1 MRKKGGYMAQA
12 TISARID
19 AKDKE
24 SFDRFCDNV
33 GLSSSAA
40 IYMFIKSV
48 INERKIPFEVRE
60 PQTVYNAKNMEFLK
74 EGIAALNAGKG
85 VAHELIEEDD

>member
-1 MRKKGGYMAQA
+1 MAQA

-19 AKDKE
+19 AEDKE
-24 SFDRFCDNV
+24 RFDRFCNNV

-40 IYMFIKSV
+40 IYMFIKNV
-48 INERKIPFEVRE
+48 INEHRIPFVVRE
-60 PQTVYNAKNMEFLK
+60 PDAVYSAKTMKFLE

-85 VAHELIEEDD
+85 VAHELIDEEG

>member
-1 MRKKGGYMAQA
+1 MAQA

-19 AKDKE
+19 AEDKE
-24 SFDRFCDNV
+24 RFDRFCNNV

-40 IYMFIKSV
+40 IYMFIKNV
-48 INERKIPFEVRE
+48 INEHRIPFVVRE
-60 PQTVYNAKNMEFLK
+60 PDAVYSAKNMKFLE

-85 VAHELIEEDD
+85 VAHELIDEED

>member
-1 MRKKGGYMAQA
+1 MAQA

-19 AKDKE
+19 AEDKE
-24 SFDRFCDNV
+24 RFDRFCNNV

-40 IYMFIKSV
+40 IYMFIKHV
-48 INERKIPFEVRE
+48 INEHRIPFVVRE
-60 PQTVYNAKNMEFLK
+60 PDAVYSAKNMKFLE

-85 VAHELIEEDD
+85 VAHELIDEEG

>member
-1 MRKKGGYMAQA
+1 MAQA

-19 AKDKE
+19 AEDKE
-24 SFDRFCDNV
+24 RFDRFCNNV

-40 IYMFIKSV
+40 IYMFIKNV
-48 INERKIPFEVRE
+48 INEHRIPFVIRE
-60 PQTVYNAKNMEFLK
+60 PDAVYSAKNMKFLE

-85 VAHELIEEDD
+85 VAHELIDEED